1 MRLPTRLPKNALIE
15 IEYGCIEKKEKIM
28 EKMSYEYPAGA
39 PARARV
45 LAGVVGAVDLE
56 VLLEPGVDG
65 VTTVSICTSVDG
77 MAPVWQALLDRI
89 LNAKVADAG
98 NSGNVDSDVA
108 LPAVRLEINDFGATP
123 GVVRLRIAQAF
134 DELKQGAQP

>member
-1 MRLPTRLPKNALIE
+1 
-15 IEYGCIEKKEKIM
+15 M

-45 LAGVVGAVDLE
+45 LAGVVGSGDLE
-56 VLLEPGVDG
+56 VLLEPGADG

-89 LNAKVADAG
+89 LNAKVANPA
-98 NSGNVDSDVA
+98 NVDSDA
-108 LPAVRLEINDFGATP
+108 TLPAVRLEINDFGATP

-134 DELKQGAQP
+134 DELKQGGQP

>member
-1 MRLPTRLPKNALIE
+1 
-15 IEYGCIEKKEKIM
+15 M

-39 PARARV
+39 PARGRV
-45 LAGVVGAVDLE
+45 LAGVVGSGDLE
-56 VLLEPGVDG
+56 VLLEPGLDG

-77 MAPVWQALLDRI
+77 MGPVWEALLDRI
-89 LNAKVADAG
+89 LNANPAGVAG
-98 NSGNVDSDVA
+98 NTAVSSA

-134 DELKQGAQP
+134 DELKQGVQA